1 MWYVVL
7 ASLLLSVF
15 TVLPAWGQSPTSSEP
30 TELRLQMQRKRI
42 VVRPP
47 IDSEAVA
54 QDFEQV
60 QADLGAQARR
70 DQLVEEVT
78 RDSARRRA
86 QRPDLDTDVTTGI
99 QQRAFG
105 RLLR

>member
-1 MWYVVL
+1 MRYVVP
-7 ASLLLSVF
+7 ASLLFSLFAVLS
-15 TVLPAWGQSPTSSEP
+15 AWGQSPPSSEP

-47 IDSEAVA
+47 IDPETVT
-54 QDFEQV
+54 QDAEQV
-60 QADLGAQARR
+60 QADLAAQARR

-78 RDSARRRA
+78 RDAARPRA
-86 QRPDLDTDVTTGI
+86 RRPDLDTDVTTGI

-105 RLLR
+105 RLFR

>member
-1 MWYVVL
+1 MRYIVP
-7 ASLLLSVF
+7 AGLLLSLF
-15 TVLPAWGQSPTSSEP
+15 AALPAWGQSPTSSEP
-30 TELRLQMQRKRI
+30 TELRSQMQRKRL

-47 IDSEAVA
+47 IDSGAVV
-54 QDFEQV
+54 QDAEQV
-60 QADLGAQARR
+60 QADLAGQARR

-78 RDSARRRA
+78 RDAARPHAR
-86 QRPDLDTDVTTGI
+86 RPDLDTDVTTGI